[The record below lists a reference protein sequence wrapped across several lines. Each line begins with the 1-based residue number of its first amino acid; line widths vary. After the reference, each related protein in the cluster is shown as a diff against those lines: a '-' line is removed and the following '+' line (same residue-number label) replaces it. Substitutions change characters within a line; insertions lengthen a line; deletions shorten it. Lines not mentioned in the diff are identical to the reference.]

1 MPKKQF
7 RENLPA
13 GFSPASPPN
22 KYHNRKVEIDGLK
35 FDSMW
40 EARRWQELRL
50 LESAGVIRDLQRQ
63 VRFEVIPKTE
73 TERACFYVADFV
85 YAEGSCLVIEDAKSP
100 ATRANREYINKRK
113 AVKWRYP
120 QYEFREIVK

>member
-1 MPKKQF
+1 MRAKRFKGV
-7 RENLPA
+7 PA
-13 GFSPASPPN
+13 GLAPAAPHS
-22 KYHNRKVEIDGLK
+22 KYHNHKVEIDGLK
-35 FDSMW
+35 FDSVW

-50 LESAGVIRDLQRQ
+50 LERAGVIRDLRRQ
-63 VRFEVIPKTE
+63 VRFEAIPKTE

-85 YAEGSCLVIEDAKSP
+85 YAEGQQLVIEDAKSP
-100 ATRANREYINKRK
+100 ATRANREYVNKRK